1 MLEPVVIAPEGE
13 LDIACIGDFRVVLSD
28 AARETVNRVVV
39 DLSSVSFIDA
49 SGLGAL
55 VDVYNRLRREKRQ
68 LAVVAPNGSAVAV
81 MLTLAGLRGRL
92 PIFETRQAALE
103 S

>member
-1 MLEPVVIAPEGE
+1 MRKLVVIAPEGE
-13 LDIACIGDFRVVLSD
+13 LDVARIGDFRDALCD

-49 SGLGAL
+49 SGLGA
-55 VDVYNRLRREKRQ
+55 VFEVHKRLRREKRQ
-68 LAVVAPNGSAVAV
+68 LAVVAPEGTAVAV
-81 MLTLAGLRGRL
+81 MLTLTGFRGRL
-92 PIFETRQAALE
+92 QIFETRQVALE